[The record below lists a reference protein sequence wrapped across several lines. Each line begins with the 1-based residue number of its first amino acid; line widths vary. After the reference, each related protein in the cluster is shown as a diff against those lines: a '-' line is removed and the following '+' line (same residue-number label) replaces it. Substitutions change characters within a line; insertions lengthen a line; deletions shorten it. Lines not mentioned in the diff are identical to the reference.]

1 MTITIQTSGREDLA
15 LVLGLLKSLGIN
27 SIQVQV
33 EPSAAPQSLVE
44 GDKSLDPAPLF
55 GMWSAQPRSI
65 EQIRAAA
72 WERTLK
78 P

>member
-1 MTITIQTSGREDLA
+1 MTITIQTSGREESA
-15 LVLGLLKSLGIN
+15 LVLGLLKSLVIN
-27 SIQVQV
+27 SIQVQ
-33 EPSAAPQSLVE
+33 PSAAPQSLVE
-44 GDKSLDPAPLF
+44 GDKSLDPALLF
-55 GMWSAQPRSI
+55 GIWSAQPRTI

>member
-1 MTITIQTSGREDLA
+1 MTITIQTSGREELA

-27 SIQVQV
+27 SLKVQV
-33 EPSAAPQSLVE
+33 EPSAAPESLVE

-55 GMWSAQPRSI
+55 GIWSAQPRTI

-72 WERTLK
+72 WERTPKL
-78 P
+78 